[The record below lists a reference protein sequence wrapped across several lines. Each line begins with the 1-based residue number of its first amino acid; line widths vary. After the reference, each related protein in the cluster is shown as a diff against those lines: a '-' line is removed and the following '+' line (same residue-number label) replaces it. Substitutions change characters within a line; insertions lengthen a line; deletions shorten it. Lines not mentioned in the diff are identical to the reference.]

1 MQRINYTSASY
12 ETIVLEV
19 PWDLETG
26 YVPPPQIIICRRDGD
41 GVSVAETYH
50 HRGDRA
56 IRQHSEPSNHE
67 STQQPNK
74 SMMPDQGAPS

>member
-1 MQRINYTSASY
+1 MRRINYTSADF

-19 PWDLETG
+19 PWGLETDF
-26 YVPPPQIIICRRDGD
+26 VPPPQIIICRREGD

-56 IRQHSEPSNHE
+56 IRQPAETSQS
-67 STQQPNK
+67 
-74 SMMPDQGAPS
+74 

>member
-19 PWDLETG
+19 PWDLEAE
-26 YVPPPQIIICRRDGD
+26 YVPPPQIIICRRDRD
-41 GVSVAETYH
+41 GVSVADIYH

-56 IRQHSEPSNHE
+56 IPQHSERS
-67 STQQPNK
+67 
-74 SMMPDQGAPS
+74 